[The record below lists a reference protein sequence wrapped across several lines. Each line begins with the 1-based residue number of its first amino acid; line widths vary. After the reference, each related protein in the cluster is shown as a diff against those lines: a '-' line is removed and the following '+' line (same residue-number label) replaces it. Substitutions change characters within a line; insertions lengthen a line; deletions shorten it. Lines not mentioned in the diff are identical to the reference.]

1 MHHNSNFHQDFFPFQ
16 NPAHFSLLYIIST
29 GHWLHWRTLDCTG
42 GQSQWISYIWPS
54 CLWLRTG
61 TSSSWRWRRQP
72 HCRNSPNPN
81 LRSCQEVFNCL
92 GWTFYCGGR
101 GLTIY
106 SVPCLAEDDH
116 HRNVQ
121 PVFELSPGE
130 DHEKVRNHHYQVPF
144 I

>member
-1 MHHNSNFHQDFFPFQ
+1 MHHNFNFHQDFSPFSKSS
-16 NPAHFSLLYIIST
+16 SLFTPLYNI
-29 GHWLHWRTLDCTG
+29 HWSLAALKNTALHWRTEPMNFL
-42 GQSQWISYIWPS
+42 YLKARPS

-72 HCRNSPNPN
+72 HCRNRPNPN
-81 LRSCQEVFNCL
+81 LLSCQEVFNCL
-92 GWTFYCGGR
+92 GWTLYCGGR

-106 SVPCLAEDDH
+106 SVH

-130 DHEKVRNHHYQVPF
+130 DHEKVRN